1 MQTMKKIFRNSAF
14 ILLSIS
20 LLSLNS
26 CSKDEEE
33 APVPITVKSKIINKD
48 YKMTDYTVSVN
59 GVNLITYSDVQAC
72 AKDNLTK
79 FLDDLTGI
87 LDEGPT
93 KCDAGDPQQSA
104 FTWTLVTN
112 DTQLR
117 IEDAGE
123 VTVYNITI
131 NNGTTLKLEYNEVGD
146 FDDDGVNDTGVIA
159 VTYTKQ

>member
-1 MQTMKKIFRNSAF
+1 MKKIFRTSAF
-14 ILLSIS
+14 ILMSIS
-20 LLSLNS
+20 MLTLNS
-26 CSKDEEE
+26 CSKDEVEE
-33 APVPITVKSKIINKD
+33 PAPITVKSKIINRD
-48 YKMTDYTVSVN
+48 YRMTDYNVSVN
-59 GVNLITYSDVQAC
+59 GASFLTYSDLESC
-72 AKDNLTK
+72 FKDDLTK

-87 LDEGPT
+87 IDEGPT

-146 FDDDGVNDTGVIA
+146 FDGDGVNDTGVIA
-159 VTYTKQ
+159 VTFTKQ

>member
-1 MQTMKKIFRNSAF
+1 MKKIFKTSALIF
-14 ILLSIS
+14 MSIS
-20 LLSLNS
+20 LLTLSS

-33 APVPITVKSKIINKD
+33 EPAPITVKSKIVNRD
-48 YKMTDYTVSVN
+48 FRMTDYNVSVN
-59 GVNLITYSDVQAC
+59 GESIITYSSLEQC
-72 AKDNLTK
+72 LKDDLTK
-79 FLDDLTGI
+79 FLDDWTGI
-87 LDEGPT
+87 IDEGPT

-117 IEDAGE
+117 IENGGE

-146 FDDDGVNDTGVIA
+146 FNNDGVNDTGVIA
-159 VTYTKQ
+159 LTFTKQ